1 MDQVSDEVL
10 LKLATANLLSKGLLS
25 QLIATRLPEIGG
37 SLPLYGDA
45 KAFFQPLVE
54 QVDRCTPPH
63 HRPGAG
69 SSRTVAARAGRFHRR
84 DGELLKLGFE
94 LAQSSVAK
102 YMVKRR
108 EPPNQGWR
116 TFLRYTQ
123 LGRGHVLPFRRTNP
137 LLIMTQLVWRA
148 TGRCAA
154 TAHHRP

>member
-69 SSRTVAARAGRFHRR
+69 SSRTVAARAVRFI
-84 DGELLKLGFE
+84 DETANF
-94 LAQSSVAK
+94 SSSGLNGAVECRQVHGQAARAAK
-102 YMVKRR
+102 PGMADLPALHTARPR
-108 EPPNQGWR
+108 SRPAFHADEPP
-116 TFLRYTQ
+116 L
-123 LGRGHVLPFRRTNP
+123 
-137 LLIMTQLVWRA
+137 
-148 TGRCAA
+148 
-154 TAHHRP
+154 

>member
-1 MDQVSDEVL
+1 MWKRYEL
-10 LKLATANLLSKGLLS
+10 RA
-25 QLIATRLPEIGG
+25 LIRRISIEN
-37 SLPLYGDA
+37 SLW
-45 KAFFQPLVE
+45 
-54 QVDRCTPPH
+54 
-63 HRPGAG
+63 GAP
-69 SSRTVAARAGRFHRR
+69 RFH
-84 DGELLKLGFE
+84 GELLKLGFE
-94 LAQSSVAK
+94 LAQSSFAK

-123 LGRGHVLPFRRTNP
+123 RGRGHVLPFRRTNP